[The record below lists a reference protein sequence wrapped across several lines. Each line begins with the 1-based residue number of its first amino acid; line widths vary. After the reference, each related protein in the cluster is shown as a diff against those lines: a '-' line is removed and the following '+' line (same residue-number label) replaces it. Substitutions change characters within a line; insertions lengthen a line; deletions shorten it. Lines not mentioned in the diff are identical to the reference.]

1 MRAPW
6 CTVPIRCAGSR
17 VRLPKD
23 SAVRKIMCSIYSS
36 CSGLSD
42 DAAGL
47 VLISP
52 ILTWIPGGYPVQRQG
67 TDSRRF

>member
-23 SAVRKIMCSIYSS
+23 SAVRKIMCNIYSS
-36 CSGLSD
+36 CYKKVKNVFLRVKPTKPTRV
-42 DAAGL
+42 A
-47 VLISP
+47 
-52 ILTWIPGGYPVQRQG
+52 R
-67 TDSRRF
+67 